1 MSKITFGI
9 FSLGM
14 LGLGFG
20 VGYFFCKQRL
30 EAQYQ
35 QDLEEVKVQFR
46 GLRKQNEAEN
56 EADEQMPDS
65 EFYIYEPKE
74 GEVSEEDQK
83 EALEHLNT
91 LVNQTLYA
99 AQDKGKPIINYNKVK
114 PELKN
119 MAERIKKQLEEDGIY
134 DENIGRED
142 EEEDSEE
149 DEGDIEEPSEADE
162 ALEGLDSQNMYEAAD
177 WAEKHRDKPYLID
190 PDDFEANEPDYEQ
203 QALFF
208 YNEDAVLCDEDDKII
223 DEYEDLIGY
232 EWEKVFF
239 RQTNAWVRNDKLKTM
254 YEIHSVPQAYSEV
267 VAGFIGTDR
276 EREFN
281 RKARMKQIMDQ

>member
-20 VGYFFCKQRL
+20 VGYLLCKKQL
-30 EAQYQ
+30 EASYQ
-35 QDLEEVKVQFR
+35 RDLDEVKEQLQ
-46 GLRKQNEAEN
+46 GLKRQNGEGKSEM
-56 EADEQMPDS
+56 EPEEEPDS
-65 EFYIYEPKE
+65 EFYIS
-74 GEVSEEDQK
+74 EVEDGSISEKDQQ
-83 EALEHLNT
+83 ESLEHLNT

-99 AQDKGKPIINYNKVK
+99 GQGKGKPIISYNKVK
-114 PELKN
+114 PELKA
-119 MAERIKKQLEEDGIY
+119 MAEKIKKQLEEDGIY
-134 DENIGRED
+134 DEDIGM
-142 EEEDSEE
+142 EEDSKE
-149 DEGDIEEPSEADE
+149 DEGDMEESSEDVE
-162 ALEGLDSQNMYEAAD
+162 KIGLDSQTMYEAAD
-177 WAEKHRDKPYLID
+177 WAEKHSDAPYLID
-190 PDDFEANEPDYEQ
+190 YDDFEENEPKYERE
-203 QALFF
+203 ALFF

-239 RQTNAWVRNDKLKTM
+239 RQTNAWVRNDNLKTM

>member
-20 VGYFFCKQRL
+20 VGYLLCKKQL
-30 EAQYQ
+30 EASYQ
-35 QDLEEVKVQFR
+35 RDLDEVKEQLQ
-46 GLRKQNEAEN
+46 GLKRQNGEGKSEM
-56 EADEQMPDS
+56 EPDW
-65 EFYIYEPKE
+65 EFYLS
-74 GEVSEEDQK
+74 EVEDRETFEKDQQ
-83 EALEHLNT
+83 ESLEHLNT

-99 AQDKGKPIINYNKVK
+99 AQDKGKPIISYNKVK
-114 PELKN
+114 PELKA
-119 MAERIKKQLEEDGIY
+119 MAEKIKKQLEEDGIY
-134 DENIGRED
+134 DEDIGMEESSED
-142 EEEDSEE
+142 VEK
-149 DEGDIEEPSEADE
+149 I
-162 ALEGLDSQNMYEAAD
+162 GLDSQTMHEAAD
-177 WAEKHRDKPYLID
+177 WAEKHSDTPYLID
-190 PDDFEANEPDYEQ
+190 YDDFEENEPKYERE
-203 QALFF
+203 ALFF